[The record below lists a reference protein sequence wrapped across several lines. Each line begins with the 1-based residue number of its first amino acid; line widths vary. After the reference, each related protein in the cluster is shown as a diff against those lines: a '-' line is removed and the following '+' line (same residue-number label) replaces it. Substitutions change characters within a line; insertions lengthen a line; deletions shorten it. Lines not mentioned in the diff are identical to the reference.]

1 MVGLLQKTDVF
12 RFLFFM
18 FQSYYYCITLQIR
31 LESKISRRED
41 VENINFAYCI

>member
-1 MVGLLQKTDVF
+1 MMGLLQKTDVF

-18 FQSYYYCITLQIR
+18 FQSYYWITLQIR

-41 VENINFAYCI
+41 VENINFANCI